1 MAFLLFVIP
10 NHSSGPDKAN
20 IQDGTGKGEILSHL
34 FDVALKLVREE
45 HVKGALGHRVHL
57 SLSKKK
63 PYDGVVGFCFLVK
76 SGMVHRLLLVF
87 PVPKPSL
94 KCSNPRNHHMK
105 RN

>member
-57 SLSKKK
+57 FLSKKK
-63 PYDGVVGFCFLVK
+63 FHTMESLV
-76 SGMVHRLLLVF
+76 SAFWLNLGWFIVYCWF
-87 PVPKPSL
+87 FQYPSQV
-94 KCSNPRNHHMK
+94 
-105 RN
+105 